1 MKNKFLVLTL
11 LLSNA
16 TLFGAQ
22 GGAPAAKRIK
32 LSDNAAAAADQ
43 QEQVRSLQ
51 DITTLSALQMMK
63 KNHPDIYRDPKL
75 FIEAIK
81 NNTKI
86 PKPVKDKLIA
96 KYTEA
101 TQEAARL
108 WVDCHATNGSPLEC
122 LRRHKPELA
131 RLVDEGIL
139 PWSLSFKDIINAD
152 GADILASK
160 MNSYSGRG
168 LEVDFNNLSLTSLEG
183 LQNIPSIDQIKWLSL
198 NDNLLKT
205 IDKHTFNGFSVLRS
219 LRLDRNQLTT
229 IHQDAFNG
237 LTQFESLHLS
247 GNQLTKIHPDIF
259 NRPIQFD
266 WLDLENNPLFQEQVA
281 FIKSQVPESCQLLIK

>member
-1 MKNKFLVLTL
+1 MKNKFLLLTL

-22 GGAPAAKRIK
+22 GGAPAA
-32 LSDNAAAAADQ
+32 ADQ
-43 QEQVRSLQ
+43 QEQVPSLQ
-51 DITTLSALQMMK
+51 DITTLSTLQMMK
-63 KNHPDIYRDPKL
+63 DEYPDIYRDPKL
-75 FIEAIK
+75 FEPAIK
-81 NNTKI
+81 NSDDI
-86 PKPVKDKLIA
+86 QWLFKDKLIA

-101 TQEAARL
+101 TKEAARL
-108 WVDCHATNGSPLEC
+108 WVEHHATNESPLEL

-131 RLVDEGIL
+131 RLVDEGIC

-160 MNSYSGRG
+160 MRIYFGGG